1 MNLCKLRRLN
11 SFLPAAGALYPI
23 TPHSNS
29 STSNQVFASPIQVW
43 LTVHKAVC
51 FLHTDIVFY
60 KSLAMA
66 SSEYI
71 VEGSISSLIDSL
83 NSKQH
88 GDSLSPEEI
97 AWVDSCLVKDP
108 EISDSDWSYM
118 KDALIEILGLQ
129 PGSQELSAPGTDG
142 FPGGAAIEMLDSA
155 EPEIVES
162 SGVTEDG
169 SIQIN
174 KEIETSSD
182 DFPIKEQSGNSL
194 SQHFQELSETS
205 LGNAFLP
212 NYEEEYLRMSE
223 SIDSGLDV
231 GSSTDEIEPSTENI
245 FRIWDLSI
253 PSEEDQL
260 VKQLNKALSESN
272 DILMSSR
279 TDDIGAWKDFE
290 EESVVDL
297 IAGIADL
304 SLGVHSN

>member
-1 MNLCKLRRLN
+1 
-11 SFLPAAGALYPI
+11 
-23 TPHSNS
+23 
-29 STSNQVFASPIQVW
+29 
-43 LTVHKAVC
+43 
-51 FLHTDIVFY
+51 
-60 KSLAMA
+60 MA

-253 PSEEDQL
+253 PSEEDEL